1 MSRLL
6 QNRKSSFWFI
16 SAWDL
21 TYLEQRFIISGKEV
35 EKMATAEERA
45 KRLKQQFDVLVDLP
59 NHVLRRG
66 VAKSG
71 SPMTGFTDY
80 NWKLLRDEDG
90 HFQAYVEWVDLDGDG
105 HRVVLPNGV
114 IQGLFRAKEAI
125 TKSSRKAGA
134 RKAVQTRKDRGIV
147 PFVKKEA

>member
-1 MSRLL
+1 
-6 QNRKSSFWFI
+6 
-16 SAWDL
+16 
-21 TYLEQRFIISGKEV
+21 
-35 EKMATAEERA
+35 MATAEERA